1 MPQFEPPNPDTLAKV
16 LRLELRQGC
25 QDRSAQGGL
34 AAFSLQWL
42 GKAGLAQAQVSRLV
56 KEFEPYASLLPAA
69 REALVLRA
77 LEALQAPKAPTA
89 KAPALAT
96 AKAKPLPA
104 QAAQPAGPGAP
115 LSPRPLAA
123 LPGIGAKRAL
133 ALKSLGVEDQAG
145 LLHYFPRAWEDRS
158 HLKPVRALLPGEIA
172 TVVAVVRGASTFRAR
187 RGMAI
192 TEVAVQDSQGG
203 TLQAMYFNQ
212 PWQQKR
218 FKAGETVVLSGR
230 VERKGLG
237 LQMLNPEAEV
247 LPPGEEPL
255 IHTGRI
261 VPLYPLT
268 RELSQR
274 VVRAAVW
281 QSLGL
286 AGQVRDPLPEGLRR
300 ELGLAEYGASLRAIH
315 FPDDFAAR
323 DQARSRLAFDELFF
337 IALGM
342 GLRRARMALQPAP
355 ALGQDEPLSR
365 ALLKALPFTLTGAQQ
380 RVWGEI
386 QADLARPKPMH
397 RLIQGDVG
405 CGKTLLAALAL
416 ARACGLGWQAAL
428 MAPTEILAGQH
439 LLTLRRILAP
449 TGIEVRRLMQ
459 GQKAKERRE
468 VLDHMASGRPMLVV
482 GTQALIQEGV
492 SFGRLGLAVVD
503 EQHRFGVAQRLKLAQ
518 KAAVKPHVLVM
529 TATPIPR
536 TLAMTVYGDLDVS
549 VVDELPPGRKPVRTA
564 WVRPAGRAAVWEQVR
579 QELKAGRQAYVVYA
593 LVDDS
598 DKLELKAATA
608 QAERLQA
615 DIFPEFKVGLLH
627 GRLKGEEKDAVM
639 AEFIAGRLQLLVSTT
654 VIEVGVDVPNAS
666 VMVVEDADRFGL
678 AQLHQLRGRVG
689 RGAAQSL
696 CYLLGDPKGDEGRA
710 RLEAMQES
718 SDGFVIAERD
728 LELRGP
734 GEFLGLRQS
743 GLPDLKLADLVH
755 DRALLSQARDRA
767 QALLLEDPMLA
778 KPEHE
783 GLLKQVTA
791 RFEARLELGEVG

>member
-1 MPQFEPPNPDTLAKV
+1 MPSLENQNLETLAKV

-25 QDRSAQGGL
+25 QDRAAQGGL

-42 GKAGLAQAQVSRLV
+42 GKAGLPQAQVGPLIRA
-56 KEFEPYASLLPAA
+56 FEPYASLLPQA
-69 REALVLRA
+69 RQEVVRRA
-77 LEALQAPKAPTA
+77 LA
-89 KAPALAT
+89 ALAG
-96 AKAKPLPA
+96 
-104 QAAQPAGPGAP
+104 AAPAGPNRPVAP
-115 LSPRPLAA
+115 HQAALEPGRGSPLMPRPLAS

-133 ALKSLGVEDQAG
+133 ALRSLGVEDQAG

-158 HLKPVRALLPGEIA
+158 RLKPVKALTPGELA

-192 TEVAVQDSQGG
+192 TEVAVQDAQGG
-203 TLQAMYFNQ
+203 TLQALYFNQ

-247 LPPGEEPL
+247 LPAGEEPL

-261 VPLYPLT
+261 VPLYPLN

-274 VVRAAVW
+274 VVRTAVW
-281 QSLGL
+281 ASLGL
-286 AGQVRDPLPEGLRR
+286 AGQVRDPLPESLRL
-300 ELGLAEYGASLRAIH
+300 ELGLADYGASLRHIH
-315 FPDDFAAR
+315 FPADFAAR
-323 DQARSRLAFDELFF
+323 DKARSRLAFDELFF

-342 GLRRARMALQPAP
+342 GLRRARLALQPAP
-355 ALGQDEPLSR
+355 ALGQEEGFSP
-365 ALLKALPFTLTGAQQ
+365 ALLRALPFKLTGAQQ
-380 RVWGEI
+380 RVWEEI
-386 QADLARPKPMH
+386 KADLALDRPMH

-416 ARACGLGWQAAL
+416 ARATGLGFQAAL
-428 MAPTEILAGQH
+428 MAPTEILASQH
-439 LLTLRRILAP
+439 LITLRRLLEP
-449 TGIEVRRLMQ
+449 TGVEVRRLMQ

-468 VLDHMASGRPMLVV
+468 VLDHMASGRPLVVV
-482 GTQALIQEGV
+482 GTQALIQEAV

-518 KAAVKPHVLVM
+518 KAVVKPHMLVM

-549 VVDELPPGRKPVRTA
+549 VVDELPPGRKPVATS
-564 WVRPAGRAAVWEQVR
+564 WLKPAQRGQMWEQLR
-579 QELKAGRQAYVVYA
+579 GELKAGRQAYVVYA

-615 DIFPEFKVGLLH
+615 DVFPEYKVGLLH
-627 GRLKGEEKDAVM
+627 GRMKGEEKDAVM
-639 AEFIAGRLQLLVSTT
+639 ERFVRGELQLLVSTT

-689 RGAAQSL
+689 RGAAQSVCFL
-696 CYLLGDPKGDEGRA
+696 VGDPQGEEGRA
-710 RLEAMQES
+710 RLAAMQAS
-718 SDGFVIAERD
+718 ADGFVIAERD

-743 GLPDLKLADLVH
+743 GLPDLRLADLVH
-755 DRALLSQARDRA
+755 DKELLQQARERA
-767 QALLLEDPMLA
+767 QLLLKADPMLA
-778 KPEHE
+778 RPEHAD
-783 GLLKQVTA
+783 LLKQVTA
-791 RFEARLELGEVG
+791 YFEAKLELGEVG